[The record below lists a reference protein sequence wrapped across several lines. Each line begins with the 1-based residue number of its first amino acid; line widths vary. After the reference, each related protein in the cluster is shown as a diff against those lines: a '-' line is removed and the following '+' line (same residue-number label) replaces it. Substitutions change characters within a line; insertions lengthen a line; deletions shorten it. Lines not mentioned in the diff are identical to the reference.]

1 MNETLRFALAAL
13 FLGLGVGVMLLAIL
27 GTCRFRFVMNRLQ
40 CAAVVDTLGMFLIVV
55 GLLFASGSLDYA
67 PKLVLLLGLLWL
79 GSPVASRLVS
89 RLELSTDEDAEKHME
104 REDRT

>member
-13 FLGLGVGVMLLAIL
+13 FLGLGVGAMLLAIL
-27 GTCRFRFVMNRLQ
+27 GTYRFRFVMNRLH
-40 CAAVVDTLGMFLIVV
+40 CAAVADTLGIFLIVL
-55 GLLFASGSLDYA
+55 GLLFAAGSLEYA
-67 PKLVLLLGLLWL
+67 PKLMLLLGLLWL

-89 RLELSTDEDAEKHME
+89 RLELSTDEGASKHME